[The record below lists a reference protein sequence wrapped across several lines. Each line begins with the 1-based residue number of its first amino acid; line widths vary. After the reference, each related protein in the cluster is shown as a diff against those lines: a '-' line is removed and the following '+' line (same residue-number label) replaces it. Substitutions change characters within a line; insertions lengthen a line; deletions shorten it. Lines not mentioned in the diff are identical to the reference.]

1 MPLYATTAGYIQPS
15 NHFWARPAEGEDLS
29 YSAPRA
35 PAESTLAHDFY
46 GPERPIAPVVI
57 SVPHAGRDYAPALLE
72 GARVAPDVL
81 RRLEDRWA
89 DLLAYPLIER
99 NYHVLVARAPRAM
112 IDLNRHERE
121 IDPAMVSGLPRDLPL
136 QGSAKLRGGLG
147 LIPRRLP
154 GAYELWQRPLGWDE
168 VRDRIDAIHRPYHAT
183 LSRMMRAAREAHG
196 HAVLIDLHSM
206 PPLPAAAAGQP
217 APQVVLGDRFGRAA
231 STRLMTLAADVLA
244 GHGLTVAQN
253 HPYAGD
259 HMIERHGNPAHD
271 LYALQ
276 VEVDRTLYLDAALDK
291 PGPGLTRLQ
300 SIVSSL
306 VDALASETPRAA
318 YPLAAE

>member
-1 MPLYATTAGYIQPS
+1 M
-15 NHFWARPAEGEDLS
+15 S

-35 PAESTLAHDFY
+35 PAESLTSHDLY
-46 GPERPIAPVVI
+46 GPDRPIAPVVI
-57 SVPHAGRDYAPALLE
+57 SVPHAGRAYDPALLNS
-72 GARVAPDVL
+72 ARVAPDVL

-89 DLLAYPLIER
+89 DLLAHPLIER
-99 NYHVLVARAPRAM
+99 GYHVLVARAPRAM

-121 IDPAMVSGLPRDLPL
+121 IDPAMVTGLPRDAAL

-147 LIPRRLP
+147 LLPRRLP
-154 GAYELWQRPLGWDE
+154 GAYELWQRPVGWEE
-168 VRDRIDAIHRPYHAT
+168 VRRRIDTIHRPYHAT
-183 LSRMMRAAREAHG
+183 LTRLMRSAREAHG

-217 APQVVLGDRFGRAA
+217 APTAVLGDRFGRAA
-231 STRLMTLAADVLA
+231 SARLMTLAADVLE

-259 HMIERHGNPAHD
+259 HMIERHGQPGHD
-271 LYALQ
+271 FYAMQ
-276 VEVDRTLYLDAALDK
+276 VEIDRSLYLDAALDN
-291 PGPGLTRLQ
+291 PGPGLPGIQTA
-300 SIVSSL
+300 IGSL
-306 VDALASETPRAA
+306 VDAIACEAPRAA

>member
-1 MPLYATTAGYIQPS
+1 V
-15 NHFWARPAEGEDLS
+15 EGDDLS

-35 PAESTLAHDFY
+35 PAESTASHDFY
-46 GPERPIAPVVI
+46 GPERPIAPVII
-57 SVPHAGRDYAPALLE
+57 SVPHAGRDYDPALLD

-99 NYHVLVARAPRAM
+99 DYHVLVARAPRAM

-121 IDPAMVSGLPRDLPL
+121 IDPAMVTGLPRDASL

-154 GAYELWQRPLGWDE
+154 GAYELWQRPVGWDE
-168 VRDRIDAIHRPYHAT
+168 VRRRIDLIHRPYHAS
-183 LSRMMRAAREAHG
+183 LSRMMRAARDA
-196 HAVLIDLHSM
+196 HSM
-206 PPLPAAAAGQP
+206 PPLPPAAAGQA

-231 STRLMTLAADVLA
+231 SARLMTLAADVLT

-259 HMIERHGNPAHD
+259 HMIERHGNPAGD

-276 VEVDRTLYLDAALDK
+276 VEVDRSLYLDAALDR
-291 PGPGLTRLQ
+291 PGPGLPRLQ
-300 SIVSSL
+300 AIIRAL
-306 VDALASETPRAA
+306 IDALSAESPRAA